1 MNYIAG
7 FVAAVPAASKEAYR
21 RHVTEAASVLKEFG
35 TTRMVEAWGDDVP
48 GGKTTDFRRAVKAT
62 PDEVVIFSW
71 HEYPDKAAADAAYHT
86 MMSDPRLAKI
96 VATMPFDGQRMMIGG
111 FASIIDEGAS
121 GKPGYIDGSL
131 VPVPIANK
139 AAYLAVASKHAAVI
153 REFGATR
160 IVEAWGDDISDGEVT
175 DYRTAVKA
183 TDGEA
188 IVYSWVEWPSKQV
201 RDEGWKKVIADPRMY
216 ADIMPYDNHRRIHG
230 GFAPI
235 LDA

>member
-1 MNYIAG
+1 MSYIAG

-21 RHVTEAASVLKEFG
+21 KHVAEAASVLKEFG
-35 TTRMVEAWGDDVP
+35 TTRMIEAWGDDVP
-48 GGKTTDFRRAVKAT
+48 GGKITDFKSAVKAM
-62 PDEVVIFSW
+62 PDEVVTFSW

-86 MMSDPRLAKI
+86 MMSDPRVAKM

-111 FASIIDEGAS
+111 FASIIDEGTP
-121 GKPGYIDGSL
+121 GKTGYIDGSL

-139 AAYLAVASKHAAVI
+139 ATYLAVAAKQAAVI

-160 IVEAWGDDISDGEVT
+160 IVEAWGDDVSDGEVT
-175 DYRTAVKA
+175 DYRRAVKA

-188 IVYSWVEWPSKQV
+188 VVYAWIEWPSKQV

-216 ADIMPYDNHRRIHG
+216 ADIMPYDNNRRVHG

-235 LDA
+235 LNA